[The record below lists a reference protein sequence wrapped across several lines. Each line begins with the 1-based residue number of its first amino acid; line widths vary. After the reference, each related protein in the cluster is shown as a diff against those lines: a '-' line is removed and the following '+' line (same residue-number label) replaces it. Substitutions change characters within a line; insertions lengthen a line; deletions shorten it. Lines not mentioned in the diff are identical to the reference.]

1 MSQTSKIAIIGS
13 GNVGANLGINL
24 ARHGFTLRFGLR
36 EPAKAKD
43 VLAQC
48 EGRAEAVGVS
58 AAAQWA
64 DVIFLTVPANAAQ
77 DAVRSLGNVQ
87 GKVVVDCTNP
97 LTWNDGPVW
106 APPAEGSVTAM
117 LAKAFPGLRVVKGFS
132 TFGAEFHLNPRLGGT
147 SVDVPLA
154 GDDADAK
161 AQVMAL
167 AKATGFTPID
177 AGPLR
182 NAAVLENLA
191 ILWIHLALKG
201 GHGREVAFKLL
212 KRD

>member
-1 MSQTSKIAIIGS
+1 MTSKIAIIGS

-24 ARHGFTLRFGLR
+24 ARHGFTLRFGVR
-36 EPAKAKD
+36 EPAKAQD
-43 VLAQC
+43 TVAQC
-48 EGRAEAVGVS
+48 QGKAEAVSVS

-64 DVIFLTVPANAAQ
+64 DVIFLTVPANAALE
-77 DAVRSLGNVQ
+77 AVRSLGNLQ
-87 GKVVVDCTNP
+87 GKVLVDCTNP

-106 APPAEGSVTAM
+106 APPAEGSVTAQ
-117 LAKAFPGLRVVKGFS
+117 LAKAFPGVRVVKGFS
-132 TFGAEFHLNPRLGGT
+132 TFGAEFHLDPSVGGT
-147 SVDVPLA
+147 SIDVPLA

-161 AQVMAL
+161 AQVSAI
-167 AKATGFTPID
+167 AQAAGFTPLD

-201 GHGREVAFKLL
+201 GPGREVAFKLL
-212 KRD
+212 KRG